1 MDADRL
7 RALGYVLDS
16 EDRWVHPSLRL
27 EAQDPHALL
36 ACDPDELE
44 RFHDGSLW
52 EEVDPKP
59 RPRLD
64 SDLAGRVVRLDLN
77 WDGWLGAWELQDGV
91 YAGHEDLLA
100 MGETL
105 ERTLSGLRAW
115 QTRHDRRLLGSCLG
129 MAVMLLWV
137 FFGWL
142 SGLPIWLGGFA
153 VIAVLTWL
161 VRPVKRPDALF
172 GSLEVD
178 MIPKAL
184 AKGRDALGEGWEEI
198 ADAVA
203 AIPLDSEHVRL
214 AVLERNVAIQRL
226 KAAFQ
231 PDGLAQILH
240 ALAPAE

>member
-1 MDADRL
+1 M

-16 EDRWVHPSLRL
+16 EDRWVHPSLKL
-27 EAQDPHALL
+27 EAQDPQELL

-52 EEVDPKP
+52 EKVEPKP
-59 RPRLD
+59 RPPLD
-64 SDLAGRVVRLDLN
+64 SELAGRVVRLELN

-91 YAGHEDLLA
+91 YAGHDDLLA

-105 ERTLSGLRAW
+105 ETTLSGLRTW
-115 QTRHDRRLLGSCLG
+115 QHGHDRRLLGSCMG
-129 MAVMLLWV
+129 MGVMLLWLV
-137 FFGWL
+137 FGWL
-142 SGLPIWLGGFA
+142 FGLSIWLGGVA
-153 VIAVLTWL
+153 IIAIVTWL
-161 VRPVKRPDALF
+161 MKPIKRPDALF

-184 AKGRDALGEGWEEI
+184 AAGRDALGDGWEEI

-203 AIPLDSEHVRL
+203 AIPLDAEHVRL

-226 KAAFQ
+226 KASFE
-231 PDGLAQILH
+231 PDGLARILH